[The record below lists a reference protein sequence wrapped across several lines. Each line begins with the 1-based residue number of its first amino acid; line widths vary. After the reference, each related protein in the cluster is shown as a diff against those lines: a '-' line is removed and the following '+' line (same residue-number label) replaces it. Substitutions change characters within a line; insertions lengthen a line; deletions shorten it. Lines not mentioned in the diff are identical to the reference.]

1 MTSIDVRSI
10 LNRMNFDTI
19 DKISLYRLLIALT
32 AGFLLLIGCFII
44 IKPFIPALMLALIF
58 ALSTWPAFKWLEAK
72 LGGHATLA
80 SVLMTLILAAA
91 FLIPIIVLG
100 SSLAENFTEMFKGT
114 LANLNGTAKEPPQW
128 LLQIPVVGE
137 QLGEVWNSY
146 ADDRQKIIVAL
157 TAYAG
162 PISQFALKVGAA
174 IAQGIVDLS
183 LGVIISYF
191 FFRYGIQTTERINN
205 LIRTFAGNRGQY
217 LLEVSKKTMIG
228 VIYGFLGTAIA
239 QGAIGGIGFWIA
251 GLPNPAFLGLLT
263 FFVSI
268 IPFGPPLIWVPA
280 TIYLISEQ
288 DYYSAIFMAIYGSC
302 VISLL
307 DNIIRPYFISVGSN
321 LPILLVLMGVIGGV
335 IAFGFIG
342 IFIGPVLL
350 AIAMTLAMEWSN
362 APKKDEKAPPSG
374 VLDIST

>member
-1 MTSIDVRSI
+1 
-10 LNRMNFDTI
+10 MNFDNI

-58 ALSTWPAFKWLEAK
+58 AMSTWPAFKWLETK
-72 LGGHATLA
+72 LGGRITLA

-91 FLIPIIVLG
+91 FLIPIVVLG
-100 SSLAENFTEMFKGT
+100 SSIAENFGVMFKGL
-114 LANLNGTAKEPPQW
+114 LANLDSNAKEPPAW
-128 LLQIPVVGE
+128 LTQIPVMGE
-137 QLGEVWNSY
+137 QLGDVWLSY
-146 ADDRQKIIVAL
+146 SEDRQKIIATL
-157 TAYAG
+157 TFYAG

-174 IAQGIVDLS
+174 VAQGIVDLS

-307 DNIIRPYFISVGSN
+307 DNFIRPYFISVGSN

-362 APKKDEKAPPSG
+362 APKKDEKPPSSG